1 MQPAAASSHSDQHFD
16 QPFIQIAVPSTC
28 QWRRCDARQASGLLG
43 HNEHGSQYRVCLPR
57 SGERPAGP
65 LVVLSMLQSMAGNPW
80 ARTSTRMARQGKTG

>member
-57 SGERPAGP
+57 S
-65 LVVLSMLQSMAGNPW
+65 
-80 ARTSTRMARQGKTG
+80 